1 MRCEPRLGAFVSC
14 RHRWARMAP
23 CLEAPIPCD
32 LLVALVSVVVA
43 MNMPEYGR
51 SIIYG
56 DVILVLLLIDG
67 RQEVEQ

>member
-1 MRCEPRLGAFVSC
+1 
-14 RHRWARMAP
+14 MAP

-56 DVILVLLLIDG
+56 AVILVLLLIDG